1 MIIIFH
7 VSFISFILSLKAF
20 ERLNMSNH
28 LLKIPTNQDIEQA
41 REGSRKLSKYI
52 SADRVNLSIS
62 GSNGESDNFVL
73 PGIVMQMLLDIL
85 SDMSQGNAVN
95 IIPYKAELSTQQAAD
110 LLNVSRPYLVKLLEK
125 GDLPF
130 HKIGTHRRVL
140 VKDVIDYK
148 EQIDNARY
156 DSLDE
161 LVQLSQDK
169 DMGY

>member
-73 PGIVMQMLLDIL
+73 PDI
-85 SDMSQGNAVN
+85 
-95 IIPYKAELSTQQAAD
+95 
-110 LLNVSRPYLVKLLEK
+110 
-125 GDLPF
+125 
-130 HKIGTHRRVL
+130 
-140 VKDVIDYK
+140 DVYWLK
-148 EQIDNARY
+148 T
-156 DSLDE
+156 
-161 LVQLSQDK
+161 
-169 DMGY
+169 